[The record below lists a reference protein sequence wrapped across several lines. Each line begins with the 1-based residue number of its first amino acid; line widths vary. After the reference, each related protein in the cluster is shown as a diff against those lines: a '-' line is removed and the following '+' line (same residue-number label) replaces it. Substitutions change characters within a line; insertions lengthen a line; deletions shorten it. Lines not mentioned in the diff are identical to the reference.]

1 MKTPETNS
9 SNVWSD
15 NPWNLPYDLEHVNRV
30 RAPSFEDTPASEPTS
45 VAEESYAA
53 KLAQIPRL
61 FSDETRP
68 AINDNSVPRGVT
80 HNTPYSRLLSYV
92 PDKIMRDDER
102 PINDNTG
109 RTPAPEILH
118 TAVSPIEPPMQVV
131 PGEQALSTDSVAAS
145 TTILPTHEQQSTP
158 PEPDNSSGVAEAAT
172 STPEVITRQLVSPR
186 TRRVLGGAAL
196 VGVGVGVGF
205 GLAKGLDWMHSAKKD
220 GSQILPLPP
229 LPKKSTFSTFA
240 KRSYSKFSR
249 DKK

>member
-1 MKTPETNS
+1 M
-9 SNVWSD
+9 D
-15 NPWNLPYDLEHVNRV
+15 AL
-30 RAPSFEDTPASEPTS
+30 SFNDTPADEPAPA
-45 VAEESYAA
+45 VEESYAA
-53 KLAQIPRL
+53 RLAQIPRL

-80 HNTPYSRLLSYV
+80 HNTPYSRVLQAI

-109 RTPAPEILH
+109 RTPAPEILP
-118 TAVSPIEPPMQVV
+118 TAVSPIESPMQVAPV
-131 PGEQALSTDSVAAS
+131 EQAPSIDVVAAS
-145 TTILPTHEQQSTP
+145 TNIPQAHEQQPSL
-158 PEPDNSSGVAEAAT
+158 PEPDNLSGVAEAAT
-172 STPEVITRQLVSPR
+172 PTPEVITRQLVSPR

-229 LPKKSTFSTFA
+229 LPKKSALSTFA